1 MERTDTEIHLGIGK
15 EYDFDGDKRIL
26 TPLGSAYFGH
36 ITRLM
41 NAVQK
46 KFKGKTPNGEE
57 MIALFAEDRELM
69 QDMAEMVNATL
80 NKTFVNDETKDEIDA
95 FASKNMFYLFQAI
108 IEQNM
113 PRMNKKD
120 MTKAQKIAKRQK
132 FHDESVSKNKKS
144 E

>member
-1 MERTDTEIHLGIGK
+1 MLPSVDLYAELFEWMEVK
-15 EYDFDGDKRIL
+15 EDATIDGFGLELDKDA
-26 TPLGSAYFGH
+26 P
-36 ITRLM
+36 
-41 NAVQK
+41 
-46 KFKGKTPNGEE
+46 EE
-57 MIALFAEDRELM
+57 MIALFAEDREIM